1 MRIGW
6 VGGVERYEVQLERL
20 AAAAG
25 HELEYHGGDVRGR
38 GAQALEG
45 LIERCQL
52 VVVVTETNSHGAV
65 LLARKLARQRGRG
78 TLLLRKSGIARF
90 TRLLDAIDKATERGL
105 FRSDG
110 SVCPGYEEALM

>member
-6 VGGVERYEVQLERL
+6 IGGVERYQVQLERL

-25 HELEYHGGDVRGR
+25 HELEYHNGDIGGR
-38 GAQALEG
+38 GALALQG

-52 VVVVTETNSHGAV
+52 ITIVTETNSHGAV
-65 LLARKLARQRGRG
+65 QLARRLARQRGRG

-90 TRLLDAIDKATERGL
+90 TQLLNAIDKATARGL
-105 FRSDG
+105 LFQADG
-110 SVCPGYEEALM
+110 SVNELLSVA